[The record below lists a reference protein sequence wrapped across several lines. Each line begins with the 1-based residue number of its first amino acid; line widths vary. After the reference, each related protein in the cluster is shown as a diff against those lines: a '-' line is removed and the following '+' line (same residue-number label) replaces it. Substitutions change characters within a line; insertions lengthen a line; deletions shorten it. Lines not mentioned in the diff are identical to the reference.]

1 MSFTTS
7 SNISY
12 ADHFQFINSGLA
24 ASASLWFAVQTKP
37 RHEKKVSEILTEK
50 GIQNFLPLF
59 RSKRH
64 WADRWKWVEL
74 PLFSQYLFV
83 RIPGSVEWRVQVL
96 RTNGVIRLAGETGR
110 GTAIPDEQI
119 ANLHTI
125 VNQKISSLPFDGI
138 RIGERIRIRGGALN
152 GMEGV
157 LAAVE
162 NERSLVVSID
172 LIQKSVAIRI
182 EGFEVEVVSGKPA

>member
-1 MSFTTS
+1 MSSIAS
-7 SNISY
+7 SNISHPDY
-12 ADHFQFINSGLA
+12 FQFIDSG
-24 ASASLWFAVQTKP
+24 SATSAPSWFAVQTKP

-50 GIQNFLPLF
+50 GIQNFLPIF
-59 RSKRH
+59 RSKRQ
-64 WADRWKWVEL
+64 WADRWKWIDL
-74 PLFSQYLFV
+74 PLFPQYIFV
-83 RIPGSVEWRVQVL
+83 RIPGSVECRVRVL

-119 ANLHTI
+119 TNLHTI
-125 VNQKISSLPFDGI
+125 VNHKIPSLSFDGV

-152 GMEGV
+152 GIEGV

-162 NERSLVVSID
+162 NDRSLVISVD

-182 EGFEVEVVSGKPA
+182 EGFEVEAVSGNPA

>member
-1 MSFTTS
+1 MSSTTS
-7 SNISY
+7 PNISHP
-12 ADHFQFINSGLA
+12 DHFRFVDAGLA
-24 ASASLWFAVQTKP
+24 GSSPLWFAVQTTP

-59 RSKRH
+59 RSKRK
-64 WADRWKWVEL
+64 WADRWKWIEL
-74 PLFSQYLFV
+74 PLFSQYVFV
-83 RIPGSVEWRVQVL
+83 RIPGSAECRVRVL

-125 VNQKISSLPFDGI
+125 VDQKIPSLPFDEV

-162 NERSLVVSID
+162 NDRSLVISID
-172 LIQKSVAIRI
+172 LIRKSVAIRI
-182 EGFEVEVVSGKPA
+182 EGFEVEAVNGNPA

>member
-1 MSFTTS
+1 MSSTTS
-7 SNISY
+7 PNISY
-12 ADHFQFINSGLA
+12 PDHFQFIDASLA
-24 ASASLWFAVQTKP
+24 ASAPLWFAVQTKP

-59 RSKRH
+59 RSKRQ
-64 WADRWKWVEL
+64 WADRWKWVEV

-83 RIPGSVEWRVQVL
+83 RIPGSVECRVQVL
-96 RTNGVIRLAGETGR
+96 RTNGVVRLAGETGR

-119 ANLHTI
+119 ANLYMI
-125 VNQKISSLPFDGI
+125 VNHKIPSLPLYKI

-162 NERSLVVSID
+162 NDRSLVISID

-182 EGFEVEVVSGKPA
+182 EGFEVEAVSGNPA

>member
-12 ADHFQFINSGLA
+12 ADHFQFIDSALA
-24 ASASLWFAVQTKP
+24 ATASLWFAVQTKP

>member
-1 MSFTTS
+1 M
-7 SNISY
+7 
-12 ADHFQFINSGLA
+12 DSGWA
-24 ASASLWFAVQTKP
+24 ASTPLWFAVQTRP
-37 RHEKKVSEILTEK
+37 RHEKKVSESLGEK

-59 RSKRH
+59 RSKRQ
-64 WADRWKWVEL
+64 WTDRSKWIDL
-74 PLFSQYLFV
+74 PLFAQYVFA
-83 RIPGSVEWRVQVL
+83 RIPESVECRVRVL
-96 RTNGVIRLAGETGR
+96 RTDGVIRLAGEAGR

-125 VNQKISSLPFDGI
+125 VKHKIPRSTFDRV

-152 GMEGV
+152 GIEGI

-162 NERSLVVSID
+162 NDRSLVISID

-182 EGFEVEVVSGKPA
+182 EGFEVEVVSAHSA